1 MQMKTDILDTAPADR
16 TERIARL
23 NDRARNGLDRSSRI
37 VVTSG
42 LHAQLAGEKP
52 ADAIFAQARLIGAM
66 RRCTFQTDSPER
78 DFASFEVDGIK
89 ILMKIDYYDAELIY
103 GSEDPADAS
112 ITRRVVTLM
121 RAEDY

>member
-1 MQMKTDILDTAPADR
+1 MKTDILHTAPADR

-23 NDRARNGLDRSSRI
+23 NDRARHGLDRSSRI

-42 LHAQLAGEKP
+42 LHVELAGDKP

-66 RRCTFQTDSPER
+66 RRCTFQADSPER

-89 ILMKIDYYDAELIY
+89 ILMKIDLYEPGFVKIALN
-103 GSEDPADAS
+103 GSFC
-112 ITRRVVTLM
+112 
-121 RAEDY
+121 

>member
-1 MQMKTDILDTAPADR
+1 MKTESMHIEIADR

-23 NDRARNGLDRSSRI
+23 NDRARHGLDRSSRI

-42 LHAQLAGEKP
+42 LHAELAGDKP

-66 RRCTFQTDSPER
+66 RRCTFQADSPER

-89 ILMKIDYYDAELIY
+89 ILMKIDLYDPVLVKIALN
-103 GSEDPADAS
+103 GSFC
-112 ITRRVVTLM
+112 
-121 RAEDY
+121 

>member
-1 MQMKTDILDTAPADR
+1 MKTDTIDTEIIDR

-23 NDRARNGLDRSSRI
+23 NDRARHGLDRSSRI

-52 ADAIFAQARLIGAM
+52 TDAIFAQARLMGAM
-66 RRCTFQTDSPER
+66 RRCTFAEDSPER

-89 ILMKIDYYDAELIY
+89 VLMKIDLYEPGFVKIALN
-103 GSEDPADAS
+103 GSFC
-112 ITRRVVTLM
+112 
-121 RAEDY
+121 